1 MAYAKNHHQDY
12 AFIICVVLLT
22 VFGLIML
29 SSASSDLGK
38 SKFNDT
44 YYYLKH
50 QIFYGLSFGLIGFFI
65 FNYFHYK
72 NLRRLAVSFLIVNI
86 ILLILIFTPMGVS
99 HRGASRWLNLGP
111 FSVQPAEFLKL
122 SFIIYLAAWLSNKK
136 FDRQTS
142 FFKGLLPF
150 MAISG
155 LITFLIFL
163 QPATTIILIILSAAL
178 IIYFMSGAKISYIA
192 GIIFL
197 GIIFFSVLIYL
208 SDPGDYRRERIMTF
222 LSGGDKQSS
231 AYQVNQATTAI
242 GSGGLFGAGF
252 GKSTTKYKYLPEPI
266 GDSIFAVIA
275 EELGLIGAL
284 TLILAYVVLIWRSFM
299 IAKKSSDQ
307 FAKLIVIGFASII
320 AIQTLVHIAAISGI
334 LPLTG
339 VPLPFISYGGTSLA
353 VFLTMAGIIGN
364 ISKYT

>member
-1 MAYAKNHHQDY
+1 MTNAKNRRQDY
-12 AFIICVVLLT
+12 VFIICVVLLT
-22 VFGLIML
+22 AFGLIML

-65 FNYFHYK
+65 LNNFHYK
-72 NLRRLAVSFLIVNI
+72 NLKKLAVSFLIANI
-86 ILLILIFTPMGVS
+86 ILLILIFTPLGVS
-99 HRGASRWLNLGP
+99 HRGAARWLDIGP

-142 FFKGLLPF
+142 FFKGLLPL

-155 LITFLIFL
+155 LIAFLIFL
-163 QPATTIILIILSAAL
+163 QPATTIILIILTAAL
-178 IIYFMSGAKISYIA
+178 IVYFMSGAKISHIA

-197 GIIFFSVLIYL
+197 GIIFFSVLIYS
-208 SDPGDYRRERIMTF
+208 SDSNDYRRKRIMTF

-231 AYQVNQATTAI
+231 AYQINQTTQAI
-242 GSGGLFGAGF
+242 GSGGLFGTGF
-252 GKSTTKYKYLPEPI
+252 GKSTTKYKLLPEPI

-275 EELGLIGAL
+275 EEFGLAGAL
-284 TLILAYVVLIWRSFM
+284 ALISTFFILIWRSFA
-299 IAKKSSDQ
+299 IAKKSPDQ
-307 FAKLIVIGFASII
+307 FAKLMAIGFASII
-320 AIQTLVHIAAISGI
+320 AIQTFVHIAAISGI

-364 ISKYT
+364 ISKHT

>member
-1 MAYAKNHHQDY
+1 MANTKNHHQDY

-22 VFGLIML
+22 AFGLIML

-38 SKFNDT
+38 FKFNDT

-72 NLRRLAVSFLIVNI
+72 NLRKLAVSFLIVNI
-86 ILLILIFTPMGVS
+86 ILLILIFTSLGVNY
-99 HRGASRWLNLGP
+99 RGASRWLNLGP

-142 FFKGLLPF
+142 FFRGLLPF
-150 MAISG
+150 MAVSG
-155 LITFLIFL
+155 LISFLIFL
-163 QPATTIILIILSAAL
+163 QPATTIILIILTAAL
-178 IIYFMSGAKISYIA
+178 IIYFMSGAKISHIA
-192 GIIFL
+192 GIILF
-197 GIIFFSVLIYL
+197 GIIFFSALIY
-208 SDPGDYRRERIMTF
+208 SSDYRRERIMTF

-242 GSGGLFGAGF
+242 GSGGLFGTGF

-284 TLILAYVVLIWRSFM
+284 TLILAYVVLIWRSFV

-307 FAKLIVIGFASII
+307 FAKLTVIGFASII
-320 AIQTLVHIAAISGI
+320 AIQTFVHIAAISGI

-339 VPLPFISYGGTSLA
+339 VPLPFISYGGTSLV

-364 ISKYT
+364 ISRYT

>member
-1 MAYAKNHHQDY
+1 MTNTKGHRPDY
-12 AFIICVVLLT
+12 AFVICVVLLT
-22 VFGLIML
+22 IFGLIML

-44 YYYLKH
+44 YYHLKH

-65 FNYFHYK
+65 FSNFYYK
-72 NLRRLAVSFLIVNI
+72 NLKKLAVFLLITNI
-86 ILLILIFTPMGVS
+86 ILLILVFTPLGVS
-99 HRGASRWLNLGP
+99 YRGASRWLNIGP

-122 SFIIYLAAWLSNKK
+122 SFIVYMAAWLSGKK

-150 MAISG
+150 MAVSG
-155 LITFLIFL
+155 LIAFLIFL
-163 QPATTIILIILSAAL
+163 QPATTIILIILAAAL
-178 IIYFMSGAKISYIA
+178 IVYFMSGAKISHIA
-192 GIIFL
+192 GIILL
-197 GIIFFSVLIYL
+197 GIIFFAVLIY
-208 SDPGDYRRERIMTF
+208 SSNDYRLKRIITF
-222 LSGGDKQSS
+222 LNGGDKQSS
-231 AYQVNQATTAI
+231 AYQINQSKTAI
-242 GSGGLFGAGF
+242 GSGGLFGTGF

-275 EELGLIGAL
+275 EELGLVGAL
-284 TLILAYVVLIWRSFM
+284 ALILTFFILIWRSFA

-307 FAKLIVIGFASII
+307 FAKLTVIGFTSII
-320 AIQTLVHIAAISGI
+320 AIQTFIHIAAISGI

-339 VPLPFISYGGTSLA
+339 VPLPFISYGGTALA
-353 VFLTMAGIIGN
+353 VFFTMAGIIGN